1 MITAEQ
7 IQAGL
12 PLAETASKT
21 FFETRLGGR
30 DQYACG
36 FAWVDVYVDRTNS
49 KQAQEL
55 IKAGFKKDYKPRC
68 LSMWN
73 PGGLNV
79 QNVDAKE
86 AGAYALAN
94 YLNVLGLKAY
104 AGSRL
109 D

>member
-7 IQAGL
+7 ISAGL
-12 PLAETASKT
+12 PLAEQASRA

-36 FAWVDVYVDRTNS
+36 FAWVDVYVDRVNS

-55 IKAGFKKDYKPRC
+55 IRAGFRNDYKPRC

-79 QNVDAKE
+79 QNIDCKE

>member
-7 IQAGL
+7 IQQGL
-12 PLAETASKT
+12 PLAEQASKT

-79 QNVDAKE
+79 QNVDVKD
-86 AGAYALAN
+86 AGADALAE
-94 YLNVLGLKAY
+94 YLRGLGLKAY